1 MEEHNV
7 LTLNGS
13 VFIDDPS
20 TDVLRQGARKLLAQA
35 VEAEVES
42 FLVQHRELRDEM
54 GRARLV
60 RNGYLPEREVQTGI
74 GPVRV
79 KAPRVH
85 DRTKEEEKLR
95 FSSSILP
102 RYLRRTP
109 SMEEL
114 IPWLYLKG
122 VSTGDFRDALSALL
136 GGNAPGLSASTISRL
151 KGVWSQEFENWHK
164 RDLSARRYVY
174 LWVDGVYF
182 QVRMEQSKHCV
193 LVVIGATEEGKK
205 ELVAIHDGY
214 RESEASW
221 KEVLLDL
228 KARGLTVD
236 PKLAIGDGSLGF
248 WKALPQVYGS
258 TKAQR
263 CWVHKTA
270 NVLNALPK
278 SQQPK
283 AKSDLQNIWMA
294 ASRKEAERAF
304 DLFLSGYEDKY
315 LKATQCLRKDRD
327 ALLTFYD
334 FPARHWS
341 HIRTTNPIES
351 TFSTIRLRTSKTRNN
366 LSRVTMLSLVYKLA
380 QAAEKRW
387 LKLKGSELL
396 KDVVQDVRFVDG
408 IREDKLAA

>member
-1 MEEHNV
+1 MVEDNV
-7 LTLNGS
+7 MTLKNPAFG
-13 VFIDDPS
+13 DDPL

-42 FLVQHRELRDEM
+42 FLAQHQDLRDER

-60 RNGYLPEREVQTGI
+60 RNGHLPEREVQTGI

-85 DRTKEEEKLR
+85 DRDQGEKIR
-95 FSSSILP
+95 FHSGILP
-102 RYLRRTP
+102 RYLRR
-109 SMEEL
+109 SASLEEL

-122 VSTGDFRDALSALL
+122 VSTGDFQDALAALL
-136 GGNAPGLSASTISRL
+136 GGKAPGLSASTISRL
-151 KGVWSQEFENWHK
+151 KGVWSQEFESWQR
-164 RDLSARRYVY
+164 RDLSEQRYVY

-193 LVVIGATEEGKK
+193 LVVIGATEDGKK
-205 ELVAIHDGY
+205 ELVAISDGY

-228 KARGLTVD
+228 KARGLVVD
-236 PKLAIGDGSLGF
+236 PKLAIGDGGLGF

-278 SQQPK
+278 SQQAR

-294 ASRKEAERAF
+294 ATKQEAEKAF
-304 DLFLSGYEDKY
+304 DLFLGSYEVKY
-315 LKATQCLRKDRD
+315 PKATQCLRKDRD

-351 TFSTIRLRTSKTRNN
+351 TFSTIRLRTAKTRNN
-366 LSRVTMLSLVYKLA
+366 LSRDTMLALVFKLA

-396 KDVVQDVRFVDG
+396 KDVVQDVRFSNG